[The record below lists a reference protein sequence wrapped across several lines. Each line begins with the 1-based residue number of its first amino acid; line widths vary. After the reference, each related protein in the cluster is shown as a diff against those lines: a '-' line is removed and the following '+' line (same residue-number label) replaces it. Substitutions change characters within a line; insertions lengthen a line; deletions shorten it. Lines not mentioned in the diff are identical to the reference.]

1 MALARVVSF
10 EGVDGDRIAS
20 LKQEIESG
28 ERPADVPATEMLVL
42 HDAATEQ
49 RARDRLLRLRGRLRD
64 RRRGSQRDASGRHAG
79 TADVRD
85 EVRRR
90 RSHDLVAQ
98 QGRSRGPGVRQPP
111 RALRQG
117 TECLPGRPG

>member
-1 MALARVVSF
+1 MALARRVLQ
-10 EGVDGDRIAS
+10 GVDGDQIAS

-28 ERPADVPATEMLVL
+28 ERPADVPATEMLGL
-42 HDAATEQ
+42 HDAATNS
-49 RARDRLLRLRGRLRD
+49 ALAIVFFDSDDDYATGNAA
-64 RRRGSQRDASGRHAG
+64 QRDACRRHAG

-98 QGRSRGPGVRQPP
+98 QARSGGPGVRQPP